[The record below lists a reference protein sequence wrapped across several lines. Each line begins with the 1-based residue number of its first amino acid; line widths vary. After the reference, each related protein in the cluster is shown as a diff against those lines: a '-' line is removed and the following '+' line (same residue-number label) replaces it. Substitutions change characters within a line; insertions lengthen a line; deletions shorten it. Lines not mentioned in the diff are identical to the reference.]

1 MTKKMYLC
9 NMRKIMPIAF
19 LTAVCLTA
27 ACGALV
33 VPPEEE
39 VEIVPAV
46 PIELTKADLG
56 IRDASNASGLDIFSR
71 LYAVRGGKDVSFSP
85 LSLSLAFA
93 MAAEGAE
100 GDTYK
105 EIADALGW
113 GETTK
118 EELGAFYKK
127 MIAGLVAADPSVSLT
142 SSNSLWT
149 AQDLVLKDAY
159 KKLLADN
166 FAAESYQVDFAA
178 AGTLGK
184 INKWCSDKTDG
195 KIPQMLQELN
205 PKTRMMLINA
215 LLYKATWAMSWTVKE
230 NRDFKD
236 EAGAVSKKDYL
247 YVKEELRCADFDD
260 CQAIALP
267 YGNGA
272 YEMVVF
278 LPKAGYTVE
287 KILPTVMEKGG
298 TLRLYS
304 RPAEVWLPKFST
316 EYCTEDQ
323 LIPILQGKGMAL
335 PFSNY
340 ADFSGISAAEAL
352 KISLVMQRVRI
363 DVNEK
368 GTEFAA
374 VTVIG
379 MEKATSVGAPPKTF
393 VFDADHPFVYM
404 IRETSTDTVLL
415 VGSLTK

>member
-1 MTKKMYLC
+1 MKRFFRFALL
-9 NMRKIMPIAF
+9 A
-19 LTAVCLTA
+19 AGCLMA
-27 ACGALV
+27 ACGALF
-33 VPPEEE
+33 VPQEEDPEEE
-39 VEIVPAV
+39 EEIVPAV
-46 PIELTKADLG
+46 PIELTKADAG

-100 GDTYK
+100 GNTYK
-105 EIADALGW
+105 QIGNALGW
-113 GETTK
+113 GDATK
-118 EELGAFYKK
+118 EDLGAFYKK
-127 MIAGLVAADPSVSLT
+127 MIEGLVAADPRVSFT
-142 SSNSLWT
+142 SSNSLWA
-149 AQDLVLKDAY
+149 AQDLALKDKY
-159 KKLLADN
+159 KKLLSDN

-178 AGTLGK
+178 SATLGK

-195 KIPQMLQELN
+195 KIPQMLEQLD

-215 LLYKATWAMSWTVKE
+215 LLYKAPWAMTWTVKE
-230 NRDFKD
+230 KRDFKD
-236 EAGAVSKKDYL
+236 ETGTVSKKDYL
-247 YVKEELRCADFDD
+247 YVKGDYRYAEFDD

-278 LPKAGYTVE
+278 LPKTGYTVE
-287 KILPTVMEKGG
+287 KILPTIREKGG

-304 RPAEVWLPKFST
+304 QQAEVWLPKFST
-316 EYCTEDQ
+316 AYCTEDQ
-323 LIPILQGKGMAL
+323 LIPILQAKGMTL
-335 PFSNY
+335 PFSND
-340 ADFSGISAAEAL
+340 ADFSGISASEAL
-352 KISLVMQRVRI
+352 KISLVMQRVQI

-379 MEKATSVGAPPKTF
+379 FEKATSVGAPPKTV
-393 VFDADHPFVYM
+393 VFDADHPFAYM

-415 VGSLTK
+415 VGSLSK

>member
-1 MTKKMYLC
+1 MK
-9 NMRKIMPIAF
+9 RFFSIA
-19 LTAVCLTA
+19 LLAAGCLLA
-27 ACGALV
+27 ACGALL
-33 VPPEEE
+33 VPQEDDPEPEEN
-39 VEIVPAV
+39 VPAV
-46 PIELTKADLG
+46 PIELTKADAG

-100 GDTYK
+100 GNTYQQ
-105 EIADALGW
+105 ISDALGW
-113 GETTK
+113 GAATK
-118 EELGAFYKK
+118 EDLGAFYRK
-127 MIAGLVAADPSVSLT
+127 MIEGLVKADPKVSLT

-149 AQDLVLKDAY
+149 ARGLALKDAY
-159 KKLLADN
+159 KKLLADY
-166 FAAESYQVDFAA
+166 FSAESYEVDFAD

-205 PKTRMMLINA
+205 PQTRMMLINA
-215 LLYKATWAMSWTVKE
+215 LLYKATWAMTWTVQQ

-236 EAGAVSKKDYL
+236 EAGTRSKKDYL
-247 YVKEELRCADFDD
+247 YAHGDYRYAEFDD

-267 YGNGA
+267 YGDGA

-278 LPKAGYTVE
+278 LPKTGYTVE
-287 KILPTVMEKGG
+287 KILPTIRDKGG
-298 TLRLYS
+298 MMRLYS
-304 RPAEVWLPKFST
+304 QDAEVWLPKFTT
-316 EYCTEDQ
+316 EYCTEDK
-323 LIPILQGKGMAL
+323 LIPILQDKGMGL
-335 PFSNY
+335 PFSDL

-379 MEKATSVGAPPKTF
+379 MEKATSIGAPSRPV
-393 VFDADHPFVYM
+393 VFDADHPFAYM
-404 IRETSTDTVLL
+404 IRETSTNTILL
-415 VGSLTK
+415 VGSVSK

>member
-1 MTKKMYLC
+1 MMKNLF
-9 NMRKIMPIAF
+9 RLALIA
-19 LTAVCLTA
+19 AGCLMA
-27 ACGALV
+27 ACGALL
-33 VPPEEE
+33 VPQDDTPEEE
-39 VEIVPAV
+39 ENVPAV
-46 PIELTKADLG
+46 PIELTKADAG
-56 IRDASNASGLDIFSR
+56 IRDASNDSGLDIFSR
-71 LYAVRGGKDVSFSP
+71 LYAVRDGKDVSFSP

-105 EIADALGW
+105 QIGNALGW
-113 GETTK
+113 GEATK
-118 EELGAFYKK
+118 EDLGAFYKK
-127 MIAGLVAADPSVSLT
+127 MVEGLVKADPRVSLT
-142 SSNSLWT
+142 SSNSLWA

-159 KKLLADN
+159 KKLLSDN
-166 FAAESYQVDFAA
+166 FAAESYQVDFTAA
-178 AGTLGK
+178 ATLGK
-184 INKWCSDKTDG
+184 INDWCSAKTDG
-195 KIPQMLQELN
+195 KIPQMLQQLD

-215 LLYKATWAMSWTVKE
+215 LLYKAPWAMTWTVKE
-230 NRDFKD
+230 GRNFTD
-236 EAGAVSKKDYL
+236 ESGARSKKDYL
-247 YVKEELRCADFDD
+247 YVKGEYGYAEFDD

-278 LPKAGYTVE
+278 LPRAGYTVE
-287 KILPTVMEKGG
+287 KILPTVREKGG

-304 RPAEVWLPKFST
+304 WEAEVWLPKFST
-316 EYCTEDQ
+316 EYCTEDK
-323 LIPILQGKGMAL
+323 LIPILQAKGMVL

-352 KISLVMQRVRI
+352 KISLVMQRVKV

-379 MEKATSVGAPPKTF
+379 FEKATSVGAPPKPV

-415 VGSLTK
+415 VGSLSK